1 MAFGKTRTYTRWGE
15 LYQSSSAVYC
25 NTERERISALLRTT
39 TCPSLFREVRLFAY
53 ELHIVLTEEL
63 APVAFIAV
71 VIEATVVCLVV
82 LTLRFLLKLTEIIVS
97 IVFFPASCGAVG

>member
-1 MAFGKTRTYTRWGE
+1 ME
-15 LYQSSSAVYC
+15 
-25 NTERERISALLRTT
+25 SALLRTT

-71 VIEATVVCLVV
+71 VIEATVVRLVV
-82 LTLRFLLKLTEIIVS
+82 LTLRFLLKPTEIIVF